1 MMKFFRKHMRK
12 LLAAA
17 MCLLL
22 ISWLGGNALQSM
34 MMPDQGG
41 TVWATYVDGE
51 IIHDEQRL
59 ARQQTELLGR
69 LGLSWDSAFEQYAE
83 WLQLLNRDWQI
94 PPGRYQFVPLD
105 APSWLL
111 LQREAHRMGIHSSR
125 ADVQAMLEDYR
136 RAMARMKQPV
146 PSVEF
151 VAHHANVKT
160 EVVYDA
166 VTAFTDIVR
175 YGSRVARAAA
185 VNTAETR
192 RCADDTY
199 SRVQVKALVL
209 RAEMFD
215 DPEASFP
222 EAEMRE
228 QFDKFQNQ
236 KHSGTGLNF
245 GYVLPPRVKV
255 QYARIDPHRIEEAL
269 SSGDAA
275 MLAKAGAGLS
285 PDDEQVW
292 EQAKARLSHGELKDM
307 TRANRYWR
315 KHQQDPA
322 FLRPPDEAEDPATT
336 QAAEE
341 TTTQPVGDAEPT
353 TQPTTAPSGEP
364 EPAFYS
370 SWKNEPE
377 LWKAA
382 LGEIRRNDAAEQARA
397 LADWL
402 LEQMAEPWDH
412 ADVASNGYKI
422 PVEVVKQMN
431 HFEQKLAA
439 APANLSGTEAVTI
452 ETTAWISPEN
462 VFDVPGIGTS
472 ALANPAGAPIR
483 FSDVI
488 FHVEGLIEIPTG
500 DDAVGVDR
508 GSFMALYQTCR
519 YALTDEDG
527 NIYVVRPV
535 EVDAERPARGLD
547 EVRDQVVGDLHLA
560 RAYEK
565 AEAAAKAFREKAL
578 AGEGGLQAAWE
589 SDESLKESVER
600 YNKAEDDPTR
610 QSGFHD
616 GVSVSRRG
624 MDGTPVKSVRLIGA
638 VEESFLDA
646 CFAMREVAAPEDRLR
661 AIAMPESATVL
672 LVEWR
677 DNFPLNQQLFNAL
690 QRQVIQQLEQQ
701 RIVNYVSLWLTPK
714 QIKARNQF
722 NFARGS

>member
-1 MMKFFRKHMRK
+1 
-12 LLAAA
+12 
-17 MCLLL
+17 
-22 ISWLGGNALQSM
+22 
-34 MMPDQGG
+34 
-41 TVWATYVDGE
+41 V
-51 IIHDEQRL
+51 
-59 ARQQTELLGR
+59 
-69 LGLSWDSAFEQYAE
+69 
-83 WLQLLNRDWQI
+83 
-94 PPGRYQFVPLD
+94 
-105 APSWLL
+105 
-111 LQREAHRMGIHSSR
+111 
-125 ADVQAMLEDYR
+125 
-136 RAMARMKQPV
+136 
-146 PSVEF
+146 
-151 VAHHANVKT
+151 
-160 EVVYDA
+160 
-166 VTAFTDIVR
+166 
-175 YGSRVARAAA
+175 
-185 VNTAETR
+185 
-192 RCADDTY
+192 
-199 SRVQVKALVL
+199 
-209 RAEMFD
+209 
-215 DPEASFP
+215 
-222 EAEMRE
+222 
-228 QFDKFQNQ
+228 
-236 KHSGTGLNF
+236 
-245 GYVLPPRVKV
+245 
-255 QYARIDPHRIEEAL
+255 
-269 SSGDAA
+269 
-275 MLAKAGAGLS
+275 
-285 PDDEQVW
+285 
-292 EQAKARLSHGELKDM
+292 
-307 TRANRYWR
+307 
-315 KHQQDPA
+315 
-322 FLRPPDEAEDPATT
+322 
-336 QAAEE
+336 
-341 TTTQPVGDAEPT
+341 
-353 TQPTTAPSGEP
+353 
-364 EPAFYS
+364 
-370 SWKNEPE
+370 
-377 LWKAA
+377 
-382 LGEIRRNDAAEQARA
+382 
-397 LADWL
+397 
-402 LEQMAEPWDH
+402 
-412 ADVASNGYKI
+412 YKI